1 MGIGFR
7 VYDLG
12 VRFRVQGFGPG
23 VLLLKRWV
31 L

>member
-12 VRFRVQGFGPG
+12 FRFRAQAFGFG